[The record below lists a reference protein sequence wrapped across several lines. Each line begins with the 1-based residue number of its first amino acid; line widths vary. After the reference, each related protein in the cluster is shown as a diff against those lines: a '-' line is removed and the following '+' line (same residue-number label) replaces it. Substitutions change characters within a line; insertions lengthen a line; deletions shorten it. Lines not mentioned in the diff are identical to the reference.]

1 MKLYL
6 DLNKAGQ
13 TSGGVTTKTED
24 QSIAS
29 YKESYTESP
38 SGVANASSSYDDPKK
53 GKKWKHTEA
62 ADEELENDRQARNKK
77 AQDQNLV
84 PTPEEAGTVK
94 KSFGIDANDMVKS
107 LTSGLRDAL
116 QLNKLSA
123 AETEFLTL
131 VKGFTQE
138 ELDQGGITIT
148 TGKDRAAFS
157 EFLCEKVRLSVDNLY
172 RR

>member
-1 MKLYL
+1 MELYL
-6 DLNKAGQ
+6 DLRKAGGQ
-13 TSGGVTTKTED
+13 AAVGNDTKSED

-29 YKESYTESP
+29 YKESYTRSP
-38 SGVANASSSYDDPKK
+38 TGVGNGSSAYDDPDK
-53 GKKWKHTEA
+53 GKKWKHSDD
-62 ADEELENDRQARNKK
+62 ADEEREAERQARNKK

-94 KSFGIDANDMVKS
+94 KAFGIEANDMVKS

-123 AETEFLTL
+123 SETEFLTL
-131 VKGFTQE
+131 VKGFSRAE
-138 ELDQGGITIT
+138 VERGGIVIH
-148 TGKDRAAFS
+148 GKDRAAFS
-157 EFLCEKVRLSVDNLY
+157 EFLCEKALLSVDNLY

>member
-1 MKLYL
+1 MNLYL

-13 TSGGVTTKTED
+13 NSGGTTTKTED

-38 SGVANASSSYDDPKK
+38 SGVANASSSYDDPDK
-53 GKKWKHTEA
+53 GKKWKHSDDDEDEMEA
-62 ADEELENDRQARNKK
+62 DRQARNKK
-77 AQDQNLV
+77 AQDKNLV

-94 KSFGIDANDMVKS
+94 KAFGDDANDMVKS

-116 QLNKLSA
+116 QLNRLSA
-123 AETEFLTL
+123 SETEFLTL
-131 VKGFTQE
+131 VKGFSHE
-138 ELDQGGITIT
+138 EVKQGGITIQ
-148 TGKDRAAFS
+148 GSDRAAFS
-157 EFLCEKVRLSVDNLY
+157 AFLCEKARLSLDNLY